1 MANYYAN
8 RPTATTPSVP
18 ENPTALSVEAPVLT
32 EFDKHRKALL
42 IADAE
47 EGWAAE
53 LRRYLSTFQLDVEKD
68 TDLVEWWQVSIYIAN
83 FTYLSLRFLRIMHN
97 YIQHSVV
104 LHLMCFR
111 HKHHLLH
118 ASGYF
123 QVVSKLRQTAV
134 RAWVQKFLN
143 NSS

>member
-8 RPTATTPSVP
+8 RPTTTTPSV

-32 EFDKHRKALL
+32 EFDKHRKSLL

-68 TDLVEWWQVSIYIAN
+68 TDLVEWWQVSNYIAN
-83 FTYLSLRFLRIMHN
+83 FTYP
-97 YIQHSVV
+97 
-104 LHLMCFR
+104 
-111 HKHHLLH
+111 
-118 ASGYF
+118 
-123 QVVSKLRQTAV
+123 
-134 RAWVQKFLN
+134 
-143 NSS
+143 SSMIS